1 MNQKS
6 NSTQRVSRAWFGVL
20 SVIGLMVAATILGG
34 GAQATANKFV
44 YHVGDAFLA
53 SVNPDF
59 APDFALSTATG
70 DRLQLSGTG
79 TFNAGARRVD
89 GGGTFVH
96 THADGTLF
104 ADGSWLALGV
114 VSWRSYGNGI
124 PQGLPPTFFG
134 GVLVILI
141 EVHPNLPGDPVLQAT
156 LRVDCVLGH
165 PPAGAEEGIQ
175 VNVPAFPI
183 TFDHEDG
190 GATLFVLTI

>member
-96 THADGTLF
+96 THADGTLVF
-104 ADGSWLALGV
+104 AQGSEDRQRHLSMHMTQVYRIASATLARAGLGAMRRGVIEGSSEMTFLRSDGGVILGV
-114 VSWRSYGNGI
+114 A
-124 PQGLPPTFFG
+124 LPRE
-134 GVLVILI
+134 I
-141 EVHPNLPGDPVLQAT
+141 EVGGGLV
-156 LRVDCVLGH
+156 
-165 PPAGAEEGIQ
+165 Q
-175 VNVPAFPI
+175 VGRLWTDLNIKA
-183 TFDHEDG
+183 
-190 GATLFVLTI
+190 

>member
-1 MNQKS
+1 VNQRS
-6 NSTQRVSRAWFGVL
+6 NGTQRVSRAWVGVL

-53 SVNPDF
+53 AVNPAF
-59 APDFALSTATG
+59 APDFAQSTATG

-104 ADGSWLALGV
+104 ADGTWLAIGV
-114 VSWRSYGNGI
+114 ISWKSYGNAV
-124 PQGLPPTFFG
+124 PQGLPPSFFG